1 MFNVQCSMF
10 NVQCSMFNVQKNKI
24 QSNPYC
30 SSLKIF
36 KTCFSILI
44 FGIYLEFGAWVLLFR
59 FFLSY
64 HRF

>member
-1 MFNVQCSMF
+1 
-10 NVQCSMFNVQKNKI
+10 MFNVQKNKI

-44 FGIYLEFGAWVLLFR
+44 SGIYLEFGAWVLLFR